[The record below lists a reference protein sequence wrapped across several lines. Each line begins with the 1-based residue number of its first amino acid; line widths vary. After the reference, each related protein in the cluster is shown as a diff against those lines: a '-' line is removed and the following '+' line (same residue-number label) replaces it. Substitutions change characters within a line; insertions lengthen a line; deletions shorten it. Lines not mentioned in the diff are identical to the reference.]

1 MRPGHSSVLSIG
13 KRFAVTPGKSARDL
27 VLAKLSENTRYRGFE
42 CNPDLSPVYRRGNLQ
57 LAMFRLLLWCAV
69 AITSLCLLAIAKII
83 AYYDWRL
90 WPAVRRARREI
101 GTIALRRVPHANVF
115 SSMGPA
121 TSTHRN
127 LWFLIRTHT
136 DKERDTLRID
146 PDIYQQFTDALLR
159 AGYPPNSVPLVH
171 FGIESQETVD
181 RDYGGSWREA
191 SEMP

>member
-1 MRPGHSSVLSIG
+1 ML
-13 KRFAVTPGKSARDL
+13 
-27 VLAKLSENTRYRGFE
+27 
-42 CNPDLSPVYRRGNLQ
+42 
-57 LAMFRLLLWCAV
+57 RLFVWCAV
-69 AITSLCLLAIAKII
+69 AITSLSLLALAKAI

-101 GTIALRRVPHANVF
+101 RTIARRRVPHANVF
-115 SSMGPA
+115 STMGRA
-121 TSTHRN
+121 TITHGN
-127 LWFLIRTHT
+127 LWFLIRTDT
-136 DKERDTLRID
+136 DKERDILRGD
-146 PDIYQQFTDALLR
+146 PDVYQQFTDALLS